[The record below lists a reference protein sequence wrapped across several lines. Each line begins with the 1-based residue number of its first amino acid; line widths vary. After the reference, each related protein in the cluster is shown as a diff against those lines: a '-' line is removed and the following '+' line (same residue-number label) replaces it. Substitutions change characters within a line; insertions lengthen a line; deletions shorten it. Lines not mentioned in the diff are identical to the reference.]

1 MPVLSQDPRFTRV
14 LSAGAHE
21 ALRKAHETVRTARAE
36 SAAIREAARLEGLAQ
51 GRAEAAAVLATA
63 SMARD
68 RLLAGAGPEL
78 VALALL
84 VARKI
89 LAEEPRTPPERA
101 AALAAQVLAEVRERR
116 GVTVRAHPGDVAR
129 VRAAI
134 PEEIPVE
141 PDAQVEPGGCALET
155 PAGRI
160 EAGLDAQLEELARA
174 LGAAPGYGSG
184 ADPVAGEDAP

>member
-1 MPVLSQDPRFTRV
+1 MPVLAQDPRFTRV
-14 LSAGAHE
+14 LSCSAYEALQRAHE
-21 ALRKAHETVRTARAE
+21 SIRTARAGSE
-36 SAAIREAARLEGLAQ
+36 AIREAARLEGLAQ

-63 SMARD
+63 MAARD

-84 VARKI
+84 VARKL

-101 AALAAQVLAEVRERR
+101 AALAAQALAEVRDRR

-134 PEEIPVE
+134 HEEIPVE

-160 EAGLDAQLEELARA
+160 EAGLDAQLDELARA
-174 LGAAPGYGSG
+174 LGAAPGYRLE
-184 ADPVAGEDAP
+184 ADAVEAEP